1 MDPGALEPGDLVLV
15 KSPGLVFRL
24 GRTIGGNPYDHVGV
38 VVSNGQTINIDK
50 PSARLLPV
58 ERLVRA
64 RLRPLVLRPVW
75 ESPEARDRFVAWI
88 ESLSGREYDVRRTLR
103 LIGRLMLKRFLRV
116 TWPLERPDAGRAK
129 WICTDAVLLG
139 LEQFGKD
146 HEVLRTLPL
155 DWNALR
161 CATTNDFLVIN
172 ERHPELMQRVS

>member
-1 MDPGALEPGDLVLV
+1 MSPSDLQPGDLVLV
-15 KSPGLVFRL
+15 KSSGLVFRL

-38 VVSNGQTINIDK
+38 VVSDGQTINIDK

-64 RLRPLVLRPVW
+64 SLRPLVLRPAW

-103 LIGRLMLKRFLRV
+103 LIGRLLLKRFLRV
-116 TWPLERPDAGRAK
+116 TWPLESPAAGRPK

-146 HEVLRTLPL
+146 HDVLRTLPL
-155 DWNALR
+155 DWNALG
-161 CATTNDFLVIN
+161 CGTTNDFLVIH
-172 ERHPELMQRVS
+172 EQHPELMQRVS